1 MGEGGSWPGFGL
13 FPSLPPSLFESSVAM
28 WHDSRGQ
35 GTLVLTSNV
44 REVEHIENSPAC
56 DVNMPARTVVEEAT
70 IFSGQRHSSREMLE
84 GQTEPAALR
93 WEVGPGK
100 GDGPPRA
107 HPAGRQVGGRQSLQL
122 ETGAGRQ
129 LGWAAFFA
137 SVKKSEQSC
146 EPQGACDGIL
156 KHNKFY

>member
-1 MGEGGSWPGFGL
+1 
-13 FPSLPPSLFESSVAM
+13 
-28 WHDSRGQ
+28 
-35 GTLVLTSNV
+35 
-44 REVEHIENSPAC
+44 
-56 DVNMPARTVVEEAT
+56 MPARMVAEEVI
-70 IFSGQRHSSREMLE
+70 IFSGQGHTSRGSCETLKDR
-84 GQTEPAALR
+84 QEPAAWR

-100 GDGPPRA
+100 GDGPPRT
-107 HPAGRQVGGRQSLQL
+107 HPVGRQVGGRLSLQL